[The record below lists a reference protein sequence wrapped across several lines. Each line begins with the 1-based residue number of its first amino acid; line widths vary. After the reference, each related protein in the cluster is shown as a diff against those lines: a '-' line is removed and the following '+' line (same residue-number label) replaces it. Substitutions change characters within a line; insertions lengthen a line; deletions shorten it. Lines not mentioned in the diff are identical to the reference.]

1 MAPVTR
7 RQAWLIKAW
16 AIWTLYVWG
25 TRLWNIFQ
33 DDHSVAFKAVH
44 SLLALVS
51 VVFAILGWR
60 VVKRVRDRRQ
70 EQASDSDT
78 PLRLSETR

>member
-1 MAPVTR
+1 MTR

-25 TRLWNIFQ
+25 TRLWNIWQ
-33 DDHSVAFKAVH
+33 DDHAFAFKAVH

-51 VVFAILGWR
+51 VVFAVLGWR
-60 VVKRVRDRRQ
+60 VVRRVRAARQ
-70 EQASDSDT
+70 APASGTDT
-78 PLRLSETR
+78 HLQLSGTR

>member
-1 MAPVTR
+1 MTR

-25 TRLWNIFQ
+25 TRIWNIWQ
-33 DDHSVAFKAVH
+33 DGDNTLAFNIVHSV
-44 SLLALVS
+44 LALVS

-60 VVKRVRDRRQ
+60 VVKRVRDRRREQ
-70 EQASDSDT
+70 ESGSDT
-78 PLRLSETR
+78 LLQPSGTR